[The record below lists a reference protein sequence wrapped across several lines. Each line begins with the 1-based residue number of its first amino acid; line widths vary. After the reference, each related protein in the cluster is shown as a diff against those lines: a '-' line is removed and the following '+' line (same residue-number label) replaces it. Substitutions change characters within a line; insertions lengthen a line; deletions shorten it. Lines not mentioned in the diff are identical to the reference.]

1 MSRRTIFLV
10 VVIACALGASIT
22 SAGSPQGNRKEKPV
36 LAPAINQAMIVN
48 NLKAALGKLQP
59 GTASRIGGGTSSLT
73 SSRLPAPGLLPQNP
87 LSIASTRGSGGGAI
101 VMNDVTGIPRK
112 IEITPQSGAP
122 SQSAPSSTDAL
133 TSAQTFLSGNSLVLK
148 IKNPESEF
156 ALMTR
161 EQDEQGLTH
170 VRLKQLFAG
179 LEVWASDVYVHVG
192 RDGAVTMFNG
202 TYHPTPDLGYISP
215 GIGSAAAVASA
226 RNDLSFRG
234 EPTSLPPALKSL
246 LKDEGPAAR
255 EVVWYDRGNTPH
267 LAWFVEMRTALDRD
281 WYYFVDAGSGKI
293 LHSYNNVMD
302 DGPATG
308 NGTDLNSV
316 SRSFGTYAVGSTYY
330 MVDASEPMY
339 NAGSSQIPQNP
350 VGAIAALDL
359 RGTDYTAQSSIYFVA
374 SSNNTWPDRSSVSAL
389 YNAGRTYNFYRSV
402 FGRNSIDDKGMTI
415 YSIIHVTSNGQAMDN
430 AYWSGGVMCYGD
442 GNTAFKPLAGGFD
455 VAAHE
460 MTHGV
465 TQHTAN
471 LTYQDQSGALNES
484 MSDVMAAYVDSANW
498 TIGEQVI
505 KDLVAYPS
513 GALRDLSNPHNGGNP
528 GDACWQPATM
538 AEFINTT
545 QDHGGVHGNSGIPNN
560 AFYRV
565 ATAVGRPAAG
575 AIWYRALTH
584 YLTSSA
590 QFVDAR
596 IATEAATK
604 ELYGDPSPQMTAVK
618 NAWDAVQV
626 FEGTGTH
633 MPPPTQLTGDNW
645 VLVVNTAVSD
655 PNSIYMV
662 RPVIASNGDFSPLS
676 TTPVANRP
684 AVSDTSGLVLFVD
697 TNHRLRALIANAQ
710 NPDETYIDT
719 NSVWGSVAIGPGLS
733 SLALTS
739 RFVDTTIYYFDLQTN
754 QSKQFKIQTMAY
766 DGTYVRTA
774 LYADALSFDP
784 TGRYL
789 LFDSFNETKTVQG
802 ATVSFWEIDM
812 LEISTGIMRSVF
824 APQPSGIDVGNP
836 AFAKTSPYRFAFDYW
851 DANAG
856 TGKVLATNLFT
867 GATGVV
873 VAGLPTVGFPTYSGN
888 DDTIAFHSF
897 ANVGGVNHDAIQK
910 IGLDTSRIVGQGS
923 PQNYL
928 VDATFPVWFVIG
940 RRTTGVGDA
949 PSAGVPQEAE
959 LEQNYPNPFNPSTTI
974 RYALPHKSQVLLTV
988 FNTLG
993 QQVAT
998 LVDGHEE
1005 AGSYEVKFDGSGL
1018 ASGVYFYRLQA
1029 GTYINTKKLLYLK

>member
-1 MSRRTIFLV
+1 MSTRTILV
-10 VVIACALGASIT
+10 VIVIACVLGSPVT
-22 SAGSPQGNRKEKPV
+22 FAGSPKGNRKEKSSPSATV
-36 LAPAINQAMIVN
+36 NHAMILN
-48 NLKAALGKLQP
+48 NLKASLGKHQLAAAS
-59 GTASRIGGGTSSLT
+59 GTGRGTSTLP
-73 SSRLPAPGLLPQNP
+73 SSGLQAQSLLPQNP
-87 LSIASTRGSGGGAI
+87 LSISAPQGHLKGSL
-101 VMNDVTGIPRK
+101 VMNEASGIPRK
-112 IEITPQSGAP
+112 IEIASRSNSA
-122 SQSAPSSTDAL
+122 SQPTASAGDPLL
-133 TSAQTFLSGNSLVLK
+133 TARSFLSDNNLVLK
-148 IKNPESEF
+148 IKNPDSEF

-170 VRLKQLFAG
+170 VRLKQLYAG

-202 TYHPTPDLGYISP
+202 TYHPTPELGEIGP
-215 GIGSAAAVASA
+215 GIGSAAAIVSV
-226 RNDLSFRG
+226 RNDLSSHG
-234 EPTSLPPALKSL
+234 EPESPSPSVKKL

-255 EVVWYDRGNTPH
+255 EVVWYDRGNVAH
-267 LAWFVEMRTALDRD
+267 LAWFVEIRTALDRD
-281 WYYFVDAGSGKI
+281 WYYFVDPRGGKI

-308 NGTDLNSV
+308 SGTDLNGV
-316 SRSFGTYAVGSTYY
+316 SRSFGTYAVGSTDY
-330 MVDASEPMY
+330 MVDASQPMY
-339 NAGSSQIPQNP
+339 NAGTSQIPQNP

-359 RGTDYTAQSSIYFVA
+359 RGNDYTAQSTIYFVT
-374 SSNNTWPDRSSVSAL
+374 SPNNTWSDPSSVSAL
-389 YNAGRTYNFYRSV
+389 YNAGRTYNFYRTV
-402 FGRNSIDDKGMTI
+402 FGRNSIDDQGMTI
-415 YSIIHVTSNGQAMDN
+415 YSIVHVTSSGQPMDN

-442 GNTAFKPLAGGFD
+442 GNTLFKPLAGGFD

-505 KDLVAYPS
+505 KDLVTFPS
-513 GALRDLSNPHNGGNP
+513 GALRDLSNPHNGGNT

-538 AEFINTT
+538 AEFVNTT
-545 QDHGGVHGNSGIPNN
+545 QDHGGVHVNSGIPNN
-560 AFYRV
+560 VFYRV
-565 ATAVGRPAAG
+565 AIAVGRPSAG

-590 QFVDAR
+590 QFIDAR
-596 IATEAATK
+596 IATEAAAK
-604 ELYGDPSPQMTAVK
+604 ELYGDPSPQLTAVM

-626 FEGTGTH
+626 YEGTGTH
-633 MPPPTQLTGDNW
+633 MPPPTQLTGQNW
-645 VLVVNTAVSD
+645 VLAVNTASSD
-655 PNSIYMV
+655 PNSIYMI
-662 RPVIASNGDFSPLS
+662 RPDIQSNGDFFPLS
-676 TTPVANRP
+676 TTSVANRP

-697 TNHRLRALIANAQ
+697 GNHRLRALQAKAQ
-710 NPDETYIDT
+710 NQGEGYVDT

-739 RFVDTTIYYFDLQTN
+739 RFVDTTIYYFDLQAN
-754 QSKQFKIQTMAY
+754 QSKQFKIQTTAY

-789 LFDSFNETKTVQG
+789 LFDSFNETKTAQG

-812 LEISTGIMRSVF
+812 LEISSGIMRSVF
-824 APQPSGIDVGNP
+824 SPQPAGIDVGNP
-836 AFAKTSPYRFAFDYW
+836 AFAKTSPYRFTFDYW
-851 DANAG
+851 DANASL
-856 TGKVLATNLFT
+856 GKVLATNLFT
-867 GATGVV
+867 GATGLV

-888 DDTIAFHSF
+888 DDTIAFHSYS
-897 ANVGGVNHDAIQK
+897 NVGGVNHDAIYK
-910 IGLDTSRIVGQGS
+910 IGLDTSLIVGTGS
-923 PQNYL
+923 PQNY
-928 VDATFPVWFVIG
+928 VIDATYPVWFVIG
-940 RRTTGVGDA
+940 SRTTGIEEN
-949 PSAGVPQEAE
+949 PSAGVPRTAE

-974 RYALPHKSQVLLTV
+974 RYALPHKAQVLLTV

-998 LVDGHEE
+998 LVHRQEE
-1005 AGSYEVKFDGSGL
+1005 AGIYEVKFDGSGL
-1018 ASGVYFYRLQA
+1018 ASGVYFYRLQT
-1029 GTYINTKKLLYLK
+1029 GSFVETKKLLLLK